1 MEISL
6 FNCNYDVQNSFI
18 YDFSQDTQTFF
29 LLTIVIH
36 YKTNP
41 QILLT
46 IVIHCKTNP
55 QIFMV
60 IHIPNY
66 YLLIK

>member
-6 FNCNYDVQNSFI
+6 FNCDYDVQNSFN

-41 QILLT
+41 QI
-46 IVIHCKTNP
+46 
-55 QIFMV
+55 FMV

-66 YLLIK
+66 NLLIK

>member
-18 YDFSQDTQTFF
+18 FDFSQDT
-29 LLTIVIH
+29 
-36 YKTNP
+36 

-55 QIFMV
+55 QNFMV